1 MTQIRA
7 LIEQKLNDWR
17 EAGLLDEETARRILS
32 HEQALSPAGLQ
43 PGRGAAIAFGLG
55 ALALSAGIMLYVA
68 AHWDLLGPLGRSA
81 VLVTSIV
88 LLHGGAA
95 LASTR
100 LPALATS
107 LHAAGTAAYGAAI
120 FLAGQTFHL
129 AESWPQ
135 GLLLWAVGAAVGLV
149 LLRDWPHTLW
159 LAILVPAWLGALWA
173 EHAGA
178 IGTVV
183 TSYGLLLLAIAY
195 LGAVR
200 HEPDSRWRRALA
212 RLGAICVLP
221 LAAWHANVAVYR
233 EPARETWLAAP
244 PEDLRAT
251 LALGWIV
258 AVALP
263 LLVGWLL
270 RRRESWPLAVAALL
284 AAALIPLDAS
294 QPLQELLAYLIY
306 GAGSAGIV
314 AWGLRDGDRLRVNVG
329 VLCFACTLLFF
340 YFASLYERLDRALGL
355 VGVGL
360 LLIGGGWWLERMR
373 RQLLSRIEETA
384 R

>member
-1 MTQIRA
+1 MTEIRE
-7 LIEQKLNDWR
+7 LIEQKLSDWR
-17 EAGLLDEETARRILS
+17 RAGLLDEETARRILS
-32 HEQALSPAGLQ
+32 HEQTLSPARPR

-68 AHWDLLGPLGRSA
+68 AHWDLLGPVGRSL
-81 VLVTSIV
+81 VLVASIV

-135 GLLLWAVGAAVGLV
+135 AFLLWAAGAAVGLM

-159 LAILVPAWLGALWA
+159 LAVLVPAWLSATWA
-173 EHAGA
+173 AQA
-178 IGTVV
+178 ADVAPVV
-183 TSYGLLLLAIAY
+183 TSFGLLLLAIAY
-195 LGAVR
+195 LGSVR
-200 HEPDSRWRRALA
+200 QEPDSAWRRALS
-212 RLGAICVLP
+212 RLGAVCVLP
-221 LAAWHANVAVYR
+221 LAALHANAALYR
-233 EPARETWLAAP
+233 GPPDGTSLVAP
-244 PEDLRAT
+244 PGDSRAT
-251 LALGWIV
+251 LALGW
-258 AVALP
+258 AVAAGLP
-263 LLVGWLL
+263 LLVAWLL
-270 RRRESWPLAVAALL
+270 RRRESWPVAVAALL
-284 AAALIPLDAS
+284 AAAMIPLDGS
-294 QPLQELLAYLIY
+294 KPLQELLAYLVC

-340 YFASLYERLDRALGL
+340 YFASLYDRLDRAIGL

-373 RQLLSRIEETA
+373 RRLLSRIEEAA

>member
-1 MTQIRA
+1 LTETRG
-7 LIEQKLNDWR
+7 LIEQKLSDWR
-17 EAGLLDEETARRILS
+17 QAGLLDEATALRILS
-32 HEQALSPAGLQ
+32 HEQTLSPAGPQ

-55 ALALSAGIMLYVA
+55 ALALSAGILLYVA
-68 AHWDLLGPLGRSA
+68 AHWDLLGPAGRSA
-81 VLVTSIV
+81 VLVASIV

-95 LASTR
+95 LASAR

-107 LHAAGTAAYGAAI
+107 LHAAGTAVYGAAI

-135 GLLLWAVGAAVGLV
+135 GLLLWALGAAVGLV

-159 LAILVPAWLGALWA
+159 LAVLVPAWLSALWA
-173 EHAGA
+173 ANAGA
-178 IGTVV
+178 VESVV
-183 TSYGLLLLAIAY
+183 TSFGLLLLAIAY

-200 HEPDSRWRRALA
+200 HDPDAAWRRTLS
-212 RLGAICVLP
+212 RLGAICLLP
-221 LAAWHANVAVYR
+221 LAALHANAALYR
-233 EPARETWLAAP
+233 GPSRKAWLAALP
-244 PEDLRAT
+244 DDFAGKIALAWAV
-251 LALGWIV
+251 ALG
-258 AVALP
+258 LP
-263 LLVGWLL
+263 LLVAWLL
-270 RRRESWPLAVAALL
+270 RRRESWPVAIAALL
-284 AAALIPLDAS
+284 AAAVIPLDAS
-294 QPLQELLAYLIY
+294 QPLQELAAYLIC

-329 VLCFACTLLFF
+329 VLCFACTLIFF
-340 YFASLYERLDRALGL
+340 YFASLYDRLGRALGL

-373 RQLLSRIEETA
+373 RRLLSRIEATD